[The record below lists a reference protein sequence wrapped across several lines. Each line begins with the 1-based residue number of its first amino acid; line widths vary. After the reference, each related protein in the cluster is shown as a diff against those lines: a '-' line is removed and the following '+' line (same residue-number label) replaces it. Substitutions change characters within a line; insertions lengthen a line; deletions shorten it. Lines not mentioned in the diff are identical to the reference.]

1 MEQRWY
7 LWNGIQLGFDWLDLV
22 GQLLVELSSW
32 IMDNEVK
39 TWIPPWQHVVD
50 SAVVPECRVVNCCH
64 LTPCLARLLFLKKRE
79 YNNSFT
85 PQRRIWV
92 LYTRNKKEES
102 YFWSQRKVW
111 RGAEMGTILPFKG
124 HSGSGWFNK
133 HLLGEDFHKK
143 ELSQSQD
150 VSLFSNWRNY
160 SAVVRHKC
168 FEQSAKIT
176 WCTNGTHDWQEK

>member
-1 MEQRWY
+1 MRWKPEFLPDSMWLTQRLCLSVELLIAAILHPVLHACCFWRRENTTTLSHHNEGYECSTPEIKRKKATFEAKDKCEEVQRW
-7 LWNGIQLGFDWLDLV
+7 
-22 GQLLVELSSW
+22 GQYCLSK
-32 IMDNEVK
+32 DTLEV
-39 TWIPPWQHVVD
+39 I
-50 SAVVPECRVVNCCH
+50 
-64 LTPCLARLLFLKKRE
+64 
-79 YNNSFT
+79 
-85 PQRRIWV
+85 V
-92 LYTRNKKEES
+92 L
-102 YFWSQRKVW
+102 
-111 RGAEMGTILPFKG
+111 
-124 HSGSGWFNK
+124 NK

>member
-7 LWNGIQLGFDWLDLV
+7 LCNGIQLGFDWLDLV

-64 LTPCLARLLFLKKRE
+64 LTLCLARLLFLKKRE

-85 PQRRIWV
+85 PQRWGVCSV
-92 LYTRNKKEES
+92 LKTPWKEEGKNTVPTKDECE
-102 YFWSQRKVW
+102 KVRR
-111 RGAEMGTILPFKG
+111 RGQYCFSKDILEVV
-124 HSGSGWFNK
+124 SA
-133 HLLGEDFHKK
+133 
-143 ELSQSQD
+143 SQD
-150 VSLFSNWRNY
+150 VSLFTSWRNY
-160 SAVVRHKC
+160 SRHKC
-168 FEQSAKIT
+168 SKQNAKIT
-176 WCTNGTHDWQEK
+176 WRTNATRDWQEK

>member
-1 MEQRWY
+1 MRWKPEFLPDSMWLTQRWC
-7 LWNGIQLGFDWLDLV
+7 LS
-22 GQLLVELSSW
+22 VELLIAAILHS
-32 IMDNEVK
+32 VL
-39 TWIPPWQHVVD
+39 H
-50 SAVVPECRVVNCCH
+50 A
-64 LTPCLARLLFLKKRE
+64 FL
-79 YNNSFT
+79 SFT
-85 PQRRIWV
+85 PQRRVCSV